1 MAVWPEIV
9 ERRRN
14 PPAPGSGVVDD
25 LVLARPA
32 EVVAWGTVDG
42 TPWQIDAFVTAPGS
56 DARWWEHGPVGP
68 ELAFFLG
75 EGQRFGGG
83 QAGTHLNDGTH
94 LTASIHFFGSL
105 PNVVAWVGVV
115 SDEVRRL
122 EVTLDDGDV
131 RNVALHEGPAG
142 FRRLFWFFPPRGATG
157 RVTALASNGAA
168 LQSASLVDLDV
179 HPRSNAGTS
188 VNAFG
193 HPVGRPPPGW
203 PDDPTEYGPGEG
215 PRHDEDF
222 HLHETTFPLY
232 VVPPDRWKGYV
243 GHSGSGTSNGELDH
257 VSFGYFDEPGSSRR
271 GFEVIN
277 ARPDHHRW
285 VRPVRHEDGGIWM
298 SDAIPDDDVA
308 NFASRFIPHEERLDL
323 RGEFGFLD
331 VGPTRI
337 VVIVQLRIAGRTG
350 DAHRREFRGLPSL
363 RSIGFDLPRT
373 QVTMLGWDVSFEEL
387 QDHARSLE
395 RLELGTELLRAMES
409 AQARSDSRFQE
420 LHGHHHVDGT
430 GG

>member
-1 MAVWPEIV
+1 
-9 ERRRN
+9 
-14 PPAPGSGVVDD
+14 
-25 LVLARPA
+25 
-32 EVVAWGTVDG
+32 
-42 TPWQIDAFVTAPGS
+42 
-56 DARWWEHGPVGP
+56 
-68 ELAFFLG
+68 
-75 EGQRFGGG
+75 
-83 QAGTHLNDGTH
+83 
-94 LTASIHFFGSL
+94 
-105 PNVVAWVGVV
+105 
-115 SDEVRRL
+115 
-122 EVTLDDGDV
+122 
-131 RNVALHEGPAG
+131 
-142 FRRLFWFFPPRGATG
+142 
-157 RVTALASNGAA
+157 
-168 LQSASLVDLDV
+168 
-179 HPRSNAGTS
+179 
-188 VNAFG
+188 
-193 HPVGRPPPGW
+193 
-203 PDDPTEYGPGEG
+203 
-215 PRHDEDF
+215 
-222 HLHETTFPLY
+222 
-232 VVPPDRWKGYV
+232 
-243 GHSGSGTSNGELDH
+243 
-257 VSFGYFDEPGSSRR
+257 
-271 GFEVIN
+271 
-277 ARPDHHRW
+277 
-285 VRPVRHEDGGIWM
+285 M